1 MIGIELRQCEAC
13 IIAFVRSECIG
24 IRLAGNLEGL
34 AHRDAGDVS
43 QLLGLREG
51 VRDHE
56 VIRPLLDLDKL
67 NDLVELAFLM
77 LLRLGVH
84 VRRADSDERRAA
96 VADFL
101 ALFVELL
108 AEDSASSWMYH
119 SDTDLR

>member
-13 IIAFVRSECIG
+13 IIALVRSECIG
-24 IRLAGNLEGL
+24 IRLTGNLESL

-43 QLLGLREG
+43 QLLGLWEG

-96 VADFL
+96 VA
-101 ALFVELL
+101 
-108 AEDSASSWMYH
+108 AS
-119 SDTDLR
+119 